1 MVVFILESVPVS
13 LRGELTRWLIE
24 PHPGVFVGHL
34 SAMVRELLWTKC
46 CEKVKEGGVLQ
57 LWSMNNE
64 QRFDLRLF
72 GNTRRRIVDFE
83 GLKLIQCDLSPSES
97 KAAEKAASKAASKRA
112 TQPKT
117 QSRPDPPRPT

>member
-72 GNTRRRIVDFE
+72 GNTQRRIVDFD
-83 GLKLIQCDLSPSES
+83 GLKLIQCNLSPFES
-97 KAAEKAASKAASKRA
+97 KAVAKATSKVTGKRA
-112 TQPKT
+112 TQPKA
-117 QSRPDPPRPT
+117 QSSQESPRPT